1 MVNHLK
7 KFTIANIA
15 KKLNIPKSEIDLVQT
30 DLLSDLAPKDFL
42 GEVIGFG
49 R

>member
-15 KKLNIPKSEIDLVQT
+15 KKLNKINVKISLSRQKPFPNTS
-30 DLLSDLAPKDFL
+30 LLITNLKNAS
-42 GEVIGFG
+42 
-49 R
+49 